1 MTHFKTNIN
10 WIDRLLQNGVVVIIS
25 QSNYEKAFNWAG
37 KNIENFKWLAMNT
50 MTKVPNYHFYFE
62 NPNDAMIFKLKWR

>member
-1 MTHFKTNIN
+1 MTHFKTDIN

-37 KNIENFKWLAMNT
+37 KNIEDFKWLSIT
-50 MTKVPNYHFYFE
+50 RIPNYHFYFE
-62 NPNDAMIFKLKWR
+62 NPNDALLFKLKWG